1 MHRSAAS
8 ALLFATLLAGSF
20 AFAGSVA
27 SCGPERVVI
36 HRDNCVVCHQPLD
49 ERGVATGLED
59 AHPWSPVSCVNCH
72 GGSPRV
78 CDGAI
83 DGEVCSTGWIYDKER
98 AHVPPNGSP
107 PYIRNLPSDKL
118 DAVDP
123 DFLRFVNPGDYRV
136 AEQTCGGGA
145 LGSACHAETVQGALR
160 STMLH
165 TAGEIAVAR
174 YRAEKQPHAR
184 GIYGSVQVE
193 DPNPEGAKA
202 CGVASLEVYDPPPID
217 VASSDAIDA
226 PTVANA
232 QEQYMVKSCFRCHLG
247 DFGENLFPGD
257 FRSSGCT
264 ACHMNYAND
273 GLSHS
278 ADPTIDKQTAP
289 HPVKH
294 QLTLSPPVEQC
305 VHCHY
310 RGGRIGNS
318 FQGYRESPGPGLTP
332 ANIDVLGEALH
343 GHDANFYITDEDTTN
358 GYDET
363 PPDIHFEF
371 GMHCIDC
378 HTRQDVHGDGHLYAD
393 TQCAVTSECTDCHG
407 TVRDYAT
414 PDPARN
420 NLYLKDD
427 GKLYLKTK
435 VTGIELEVTQTRD
448 TVTLGSPRYT
458 AAAALA
464 MGVDDN
470 GYSHTDDLECYTCH
484 ASWAPNCY
492 GCHVSIDLTRFAPY
506 HTTGVEQPGK
516 PAGGRRW
523 IALHDMVL
531 IRNTDGKIAPSMP
544 AERFFMTL
552 LGVDQEQTRKQG
564 KPVSKTLI
572 RSSPRTFHMPDG
584 RTIAGFGQRAFNPH
598 TTRRR
603 SQFMA
608 CDRCHSV
615 GDPAAPDNAV
625 LLDITFGFGS
635 QRFPQEACDVTVDK
649 PVCDGESGQTTYQLD
664 AIQTREGKPLVVIGH
679 PDPIASRVL
688 SLDEIARMRAVVV
701 PKQSPIG
708 ISTPIPKDAIT
719 NPNWPFA
726 QRVE

>member
-1 MHRSAAS
+1 
-8 ALLFATLLAGSF
+8 
-20 AFAGSVA
+20 
-27 SCGPERVVI
+27 
-36 HRDNCVVCHQPLD
+36 
-49 ERGVATGLED
+49 
-59 AHPWSPVSCVNCH
+59 
-72 GGSPRV
+72 
-78 CDGAI
+78 
-83 DGEVCSTGWIYDKER
+83 
-98 AHVPPNGSP
+98 
-107 PYIRNLPSDKL
+107 
-118 DAVDP
+118 
-123 DFLRFVNPGDYRV
+123 
-136 AEQTCGGGA
+136 
-145 LGSACHAETVQGALR
+145 
-160 STMLH
+160 
-165 TAGEIAVAR
+165 
-174 YRAEKQPHAR
+174 
-184 GIYGSVQVE
+184 
-193 DPNPEGAKA
+193 
-202 CGVASLEVYDPPPID
+202 
-217 VASSDAIDA
+217 
-226 PTVANA
+226 
-232 QEQYMVKSCFRCHLG
+232 
-247 DFGENLFPGD
+247 
-257 FRSSGCT
+257 
-264 ACHMNYAND
+264 
-273 GLSHS
+273 
-278 ADPTIDKQTAP
+278 
-289 HPVKH
+289 
-294 QLTLSPPVEQC
+294 
-305 VHCHY
+305 
-310 RGGRIGNS
+310 
-318 FQGYRESPGPGLTP
+318 
-332 ANIDVLGEALH
+332 
-343 GHDANFYITDEDTTN
+343 
-358 GYDET
+358 
-363 PPDIHFEF
+363 
-371 GMHCIDC
+371 
-378 HTRQDVHGDGHLYAD
+378 
-393 TQCAVTSECTDCHG
+393 
-407 TVRDYAT
+407 
-414 PDPARN
+414 
-420 NLYLKDD
+420 
-427 GKLYLKTK
+427 
-435 VTGIELEVTQTRD
+435 
-448 TVTLGSPRYT
+448 
-458 AAAALA
+458 
-464 MGVDDN
+464 
-470 GYSHTDDLECYTCH
+470 
-484 ASWAPNCY
+484 
-492 GCHVSIDLTRFAPY
+492 VSIDLTRFAPY